1 MLSQEFLLDSRKRF
15 AIVGPPVSEAEI
27 VALFPVPFPG
37 RDDLVQFYLNNNGGS
52 RSDTG
57 GTFYCGIQAHRVSRD
72 NFANMRL
79 EGFFSLSL
87 FSEERVLG
95 VRSMQRYH
103 ASRLGTF
110 SGVPGVKAFLE
121 HHKPLAFDHSG
132 NDIWIDL
139 ESGYLRFMDWDTS
152 ADGPVKIASSFQEFV
167 TRFLGR
173 CCAARVGLRLTA
185 HEDCVVHT
193 GLLRG

>member
-27 VALFPVPFPG
+27 NASFPVPFPG

-52 RSDTG
+52 RSETG
-57 GTFYCGIQAHRVSRD
+57 GTFYCGIQAHRVSRHD
-72 NFANMRL
+72 FANMRL
-79 EGFFSLSL
+79 EGFFSLWR

-95 VRSMQRYH
+95 VRCMQRYH

-110 SGVPGVKAFLE
+110 SGVPEVKAFLE
-121 HHKPLAFDHSG
+121 CHKPVAFDHSG

-139 ESGYLRFMDWDTS
+139 DSGCLHFMEGTS
-152 ADGPVKIASSFQEFV
+152 M
-167 TRFLGR
+167 RMGR
-173 CCAARVGLRLTA
+173 SRSHCRSRSL
-185 HEDCVVHT
+185 
-193 GLLRG
+193 